1 MEQIVTFLKKVPNS
15 RDTLDLARRGATIF
29 ARTIGTVLRTRLV
42 TILSQHVA
50 GCCTHRIDVLPMD
63 RSEPGEHDKQRKDTS
78 QSHAPHEEKSPDI
91 KSAPAESRVL
101 MVYLHTNLAR
111 GELRSFM
118 RFHPFL
124 VVGT

>member
-1 MEQIVTFLKKVPNS
+1 MEQIVTFLKKVPKS
-15 RDTLDLARRGATIF
+15 RDTLDLARRGETIF

-91 KSAPAESRVL
+91 KSAPAESRVQQSI
-101 MVYLHTNLAR
+101 R
-111 GELRSFM
+111 D
-118 RFHPFL
+118 
-124 VVGT
+124 